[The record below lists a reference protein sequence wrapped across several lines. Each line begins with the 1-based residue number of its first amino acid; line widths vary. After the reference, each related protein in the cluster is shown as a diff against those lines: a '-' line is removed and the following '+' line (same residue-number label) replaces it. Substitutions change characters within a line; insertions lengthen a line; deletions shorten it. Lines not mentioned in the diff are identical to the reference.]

1 MQHQLFLVGN
11 WKMNPET
18 EKQAIALAVAY
29 KSLEV
34 PKFIQLAC
42 AVPLPFVQPVS
53 KALVFKIF
61 IQKNQVHIPEKFRFQ

>member
-29 KSLEV
+29 KS
-34 PKFIQLAC
+34 
-42 AVPLPFVQPVS
+42 
-53 KALVFKIF
+53 ALVFKIF